1 MIRDAA
7 QSVTCLRKCLLEHL
21 ERKRYSA
28 MYCVLTFFTELLL
41 NLTPSKSED
50 NLAEFLVSK
59 LALKPPSAER
69 LV

>member
-1 MIRDAA
+1 
-7 QSVTCLRKCLLEHL
+7 
-21 ERKRYSA
+21 

-41 NLTPSKSED
+41 NLTPSKSEA